1 MRTAVLLSNPIDELW
16 QYTQR
21 LVAICVFRGLL
32 SACLVIAA
40 TAYEDVLI
48 NLGFGSR
55 ASCSGTGA
63 REKDANGCLKK
74 LQRTEK
80 AFGSWPSVAAGV
92 RCKRQ
97 HCFLSGSA

>member
-1 MRTAVLLSNPIDELW
+1 
-16 QYTQR
+16 
-21 LVAICVFRGLL
+21 
-32 SACLVIAA
+32 
-40 TAYEDVLI
+40 
-48 NLGFGSR
+48 
-55 ASCSGTGA
+55 
-63 REKDANGCLKK
+63 LKK